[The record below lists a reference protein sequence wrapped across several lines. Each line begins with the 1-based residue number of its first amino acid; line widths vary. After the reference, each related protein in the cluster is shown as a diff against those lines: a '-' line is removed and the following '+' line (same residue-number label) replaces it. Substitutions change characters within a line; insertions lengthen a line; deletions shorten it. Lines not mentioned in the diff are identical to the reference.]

1 MKTGRFWPSRWILAC
16 RAGNQEG
23 SESTKGFRVWRKRG
37 APSPVGRSRGS
48 YESRKMEPS
57 ASCMRQAEQEGTLPV
72 AVEHD
77 EPRGTDEV
85 ETGAA
90 AFGTQQED
98 EGLRLGSAIEAV
110 DHLLAFD
117 LRSRA
122 AAGETSSLATR
133 ATSNHGAERTHRA
146 ARTCTCAGGGA
157 PR

>member
-23 SESTKGFRVWRKRG
+23 SESTNGFRVGRKWG
-37 APSPVGRSRGS
+37 APSPVGRLRGS

-57 ASCMRQAEQEGTLPV
+57 ASCMRQERSKKKTLPV

-98 EGLRLGSAIEAV
+98 EGLRLGGAVEAV

-122 AAGETSSLATR
+122 AAGETS
-133 ATSNHGAERTHRA
+133 
-146 ARTCTCAGGGA
+146 
-157 PR
+157 